1 MNEEHQSKDW
11 QLVEFHSRHNGTA
24 LESTLLSNWWGAIG
38 IEQCLSLQPCWSESQ
53 RLYHLK
59 APLHFIFV
67 FFFLEDWLKWCTSAT
82 VSLFFSDDWRYF
94 LTLCPNSTSNNFL
107 KFRCDI
113 LSETIKFF
121 DTWLRLKL
129 LVYLALWIEVLLLH
143 NFVTSWVAHLEN
155 IGSLNYTYL
164 QGWHIL
170 L

>member
-1 MNEEHQSKDW
+1 M
-11 QLVEFHSRHNGTA
+11 G
-24 LESTLLSNWWGAIG
+24 SNWHRAMLKPSALLKWI
-38 IEQCLSLQPCWSESQ
+38 SEIVPSEGS
-53 RLYHLK
+53 
-59 APLHFIFV
+59 PTLHFC

-121 DTWLRLKL
+121 DTWLCLKL